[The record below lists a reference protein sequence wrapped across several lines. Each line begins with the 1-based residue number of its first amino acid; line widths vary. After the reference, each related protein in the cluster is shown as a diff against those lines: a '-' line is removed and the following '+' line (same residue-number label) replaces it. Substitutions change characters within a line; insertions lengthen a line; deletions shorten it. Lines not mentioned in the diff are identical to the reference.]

1 MLRKKTVRD
10 IDLKSKTVLLRVDFN
25 VPFRPGTTEI
35 SDDSRIRASLATL
48 RYLVER
54 RCKVVVCSHLGRP
67 SGRVVDDLRMAPVA
81 KRLSDLLGSPV
92 ACAPDSVGA
101 QVRKA
106 ADAIPPGGIL
116 MLENTRFHPEE
127 EANDPEY
134 ASALAST
141 AQVYVNDAF
150 GAAHRAHAST
160 EGVARH
166 LPAVAGLLMARE
178 LEVLGN
184 ALQSPQ
190 RPFIAVLGG
199 AKVSDKVGV
208 LHNRAEKVDTI
219 VIGGGMSATFL
230 KARGAEVGDSLLEEG
245 LVQTASDLLQAADDG
260 RFLLVLPVDVVAADS
275 FDASASCRIVTVDA
289 IPPGWRIMDI
299 GPETASIFEDAVKPA
314 KTVIWNGTMGVAEW
328 KPFAEGTRRIARA
341 LAGLVDATTIV
352 GGGSTAEAVA
362 ALGLEDQM
370 THVST
375 GGGATLELLEGKE
388 LPGVAA
394 LMDRDS

>member
-35 SDDSRIRASLATL
+35 SDDSRIRASLPTL
-48 RYLVER
+48 YYLIER
-54 RCKVVVCSHLGRP
+54 ECKVVVCSHLGRP
-67 SGRVVDDLRMAPVA
+67 NGRVVQELRMAPVA
-81 KRLSDLLGSPV
+81 RRLSDLLGSPV
-92 ACAPDSVGA
+92 ACAPDSAGA
-101 QVRKA
+101 QVRMA

-116 MLENTRFHPEE
+116 MLENTRFRPEE
-127 EANDPEY
+127 EANDPKY
-134 ASALAST
+134 AAALAST
-141 AQVYVNDAF
+141 VQVYVNDAF

-160 EGVARH
+160 EGVARN

-178 LEVLGN
+178 LEVLGKV
-184 ALQSPQ
+184 LESPQ
-190 RPFIAVLGG
+190 RPFFVVLGG

-208 LHNRAEKVDTI
+208 LHNLADKVDTI

-230 KARGAEVGDSLLEEG
+230 KAQGIEVGDSLLEDG
-245 LVQTASDLLQAADDG
+245 LVQTAADLIHAADDG
-260 RFLLVLPVDVVAADS
+260 RFELVLPVDVVVADS
-275 FDASASCRIVTVDA
+275 FDASASCRVVAADA
-289 IPPGWRIMDI
+289 IPPDWRIMDI
-299 GPETASIFEDAVKPA
+299 GPETASIFEEAVKPA

-328 KPFAEGTRRIARA
+328 QPFADGTARVASA
-341 LAGLVDATTIV
+341 LADLGDATTII

-362 ALGLEDQM
+362 ALGLEGKM

-375 GGGATLELLEGKE
+375 GGGASLELLEGKE

-394 LMDRDS
+394 LMDRDP